1 MVVLGTGDMAQ
12 WLGALSALPEDQRS
26 GLFTQMQPLRM
37 DFNSSSR
44 EVHALSGLQRNHTH
58 MYYMHVDVAAF
69 SKIFRMLFSVHN
81 GNLKDYCH

>member
-1 MVVLGTGDMAQ
+1 MVVSGTGDMTQ
-12 WLGALSALPEDQRS
+12 WLDALFALPEDLRS
-26 GLFTQMQPLRM
+26 VLHTQMEPLRM
-37 DFNSSSR
+37 DWNSSPR
-44 EVHALSGLQRNHTH
+44 EVHALSGLQRNYTH